1 MSSNLTG
8 PFPETVCHLD
18 LIMKNVI
25 IMKIQ
30 TFQAATIIVRYIF
43 TFRIK
48 NPTAVHDKFWNR
60 CYKTSPCQ
68 FNNAS
73 PNATTLRM
81 LKIHLI

>member
-1 MSSNLTG
+1 
-8 PFPETVCHLD
+8 
-18 LIMKNVI
+18 MKNVI

-60 CYKTSPCQ
+60 CYKTSPCH
-68 FNNAS
+68 FS
-73 PNATTLRM
+73 P
-81 LKIHLI
+81 I